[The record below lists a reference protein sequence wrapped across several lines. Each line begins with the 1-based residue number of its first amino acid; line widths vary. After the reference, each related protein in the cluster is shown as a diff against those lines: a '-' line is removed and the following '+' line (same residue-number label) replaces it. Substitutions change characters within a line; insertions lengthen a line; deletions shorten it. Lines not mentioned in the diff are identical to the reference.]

1 MRQIAYPT
9 SEKVKSFTWLL
20 VFSFVLWLALSSK
33 LDWPELITGGVVC
46 LIVSLF
52 AAHIYSKLGLPPL
65 SIKRIVFFLAYIIV
79 LFWEIIK
86 ANFDVAYR
94 ILHPQ
99 MPIKPGIVVIKTSL
113 KSDIGKL
120 ILANS
125 ITLTP
130 GTFTLD
136 VIGDELLIHWINVK
150 TEDIDEATNLIGRR
164 FEKYLRVIF
173 A

>member
-1 MRQIAYPT
+1 MSQTARSAG
-9 SEKVKSFTWLL
+9 EKIKGFVWLF
-20 VFSFVLWLALSSK
+20 VVTFVLWLALTSK
-33 LDWPELITGGVVC
+33 LELAELISGCVVC
-46 LIVSLF
+46 LVVSLF
-52 AAHIYSKLGLPPL
+52 GAQTYAKLGLPPL
-65 SIKRIVFFLAYIIV
+65 SIKRVLLCLVYIVV

-94 ILHPQ
+94 VIHPR

-113 KSDIGKL
+113 ESDIGRL

-136 VIGDELLIHWINVK
+136 VIGDKLLIHWINVK
-150 TEDIDEATNLIGRR
+150 TEDTDEATRLIGRR

-173 A
+173 T

>member
-1 MRQIAYPT
+1 MQRVFYPK
-9 SEKVKSFTWLL
+9 SEKVKGFTWLL
-20 VFSFVLWLALSSK
+20 VFSLALWLALSPR
-33 LDWPELITGGVVC
+33 LDWQELITGCVVC
-46 LIVSLF
+46 LIVCLF
-52 AAHIYSKLGLPPL
+52 TAHIYSKLDLPPL
-65 SIKRIVFFLAYIIV
+65 SIKRISFFLVYIIV

-94 ILHPQ
+94 ILHPK
-99 MPIKPGIVVIKTSL
+99 MPIKPGIVVIKTTL
-113 KSDIGKL
+113 KSDIAKM

-150 TEDIDEATNLIGRR
+150 AEGIDEATKMIGRR
-164 FEKYLRVIF
+164 FEKYLRIIF